1 MVVNENQYGVIM
13 VNSNAD
19 SSGWDTTYEGYFK
32 ILYLRKG
39 SRLKID
45 FEEYICDE
53 DAFFFFN
60 EEHSF
65 EILNSSEAQMI
76 FFHPD
81 FYCVEIHDQ
90 ELACDGIL
98 YSNVLST
105 PYIYLDAVQ
114 SRKLGGIIDEIGV
127 EQGRNDNWNEEK
139 IRILIK
145 YLIIE
150 STRIWIKQWDDGN
163 LNLSEQQEFTRKFSQ
178 LVDRNFTKIHKV
190 AEYAAMLNVST
201 KTLNKRITTDCGT
214 SPSCVIVNRIMLQ
227 AKRLLAYTEM
237 SVKEI
242 AYSLGYNDTSYFN
255 RYFKIQTVIT
265 PLMFRKNNIS
275 VSKLARRDP

>member
-1 MVVNENQYGVIM
+1 MQIDKSQYGSITID
-13 VNSNAD
+13 NYTD
-19 SSGWDTTYEGYFK
+19 STGWDKLYEGYFK
-32 ILYLRKG
+32 ILFLRKE
-39 SRLKID
+39 SSVKID
-45 FEEYICDE
+45 FEEYSCDN

-65 EILNSSEAQMI
+65 EIHQNSLGQII

-105 PYIYLDAVQ
+105 PYIYLTEKQ
-114 SRKLGGIIDEIGV
+114 SLTLCSIIDEINT
-127 EQGRNDNWNEEK
+127 EQNRKDNWTDEK

-145 YLIIE
+145 YIIIE
-150 STRIWIKQWDDGN
+150 STRIWVKQWDEESSE
-163 LNLSEQQEFTRKFSQ
+163 LSEQQEFTRKFSQ
-178 LVDRNFTKIHKV
+178 LVDRNYTQIHKV
-190 AEYAAMLNVST
+190 GDYAKMLNVTT
-201 KTLNKRITTDCGT
+201 KTLNKRITVDCGI

-227 AKRLLAYTEM
+227 AKRLLAYTDM

-242 AYSLGYNDTSYFN
+242 AYSLGYDDISYFN
-255 RYFKIQTVIT
+255 RYFKIQNRIT
-265 PLMFRKNNIS
+265 PLEFRKNNIS
-275 VSKLARRDP
+275 VSKTL